1 MAVHHP
7 DSTTTTGTIN
17 VNVEY
22 GCGNA
27 FDKPVTI
34 DLYQII
40 GSNATKLT
48 SSNIHPATF
57 DNLDSGYTYEV
68 RISSSDVSKTDVSIK
83 DAYAMRNI
91 ILGIFNNITYLPS
104 ILAGDVN
111 GTNGISTLDIVFLT
125 KYLVQIPN
133 PQVSYDE
140 WFFLDQKHLNSL

>member
-1 MAVHHP
+1 MKNSLTFLLLWLSIILTAQQQP
-7 DSTTTTGTIN
+7 GTIN

-57 DNLDSGYTYEV
+57 DNLDPGYTYEV

-83 DAYAMRNI
+83 DAYA
-91 ILGIFNNITYLPS
+91 
-104 ILAGDVN
+104 
-111 GTNGISTLDIVFLT
+111 
-125 KYLVQIPN
+125 
-133 PQVSYDE
+133 
-140 WFFLDQKHLNSL
+140 